1 MSKKIVMI
9 VLMCICLLMTDTALI
24 NAKIS
29 MNVGQTKK
37 LKAFDNNNVKWKI
50 KSGKSVSINKR
61 GIVTA
66 LRKGRAII
74 IATKS
79 NKKKTIIVK
88 VKNVYYKCDMGSAA
102 YIIVTNLD
110 YGTQKKIVGS
120 QITDIADL
128 LTSQSLYRTIS
139 DPYKKMSGGGY
150 SLKLYNADNKEIMCL
165 YIKGKML
172 YVYNENNDRSS
183 GPDLMYTTD
192 DAQINCDIIK
202 QLFN

>member
-1 MSKKIVMI
+1 MI

-66 LRKGRAII
+66 LRKGRAKI

-88 VKNVYYKCDMGSAA
+88 VKNVY
-102 YIIVTNLD
+102 
-110 YGTQKKIVGS
+110 
-120 QITDIADL
+120 
-128 LTSQSLYRTIS
+128 
-139 DPYKKMSGGGY
+139 
-150 SLKLYNADNKEIMCL
+150 
-165 YIKGKML
+165 
-172 YVYNENNDRSS
+172 
-183 GPDLMYTTD
+183 
-192 DAQINCDIIK
+192 
-202 QLFN
+202 